1 MKKIRFILTLL
12 FACLCFL
19 PGSSNAAKSGGQF
32 NFIAPYGGDLSSL
45 DPHKTNRT
53 QDYIVIMNIHRSL
66 YKWSAEEGKPVLAL
80 ADSVK
85 VSPDRLTYTYE
96 LKKNVKFHNGRTMTA
111 DDIIWSY
118 ERILTPETM
127 SSGVRNV
134 RIIKGAE
141 DFESGK
147 AATVQGLK
155 KLDDHILQIT
165 LKNPVNPGFSF
176 YPPEIA
182 VLPKEEVE
190 TRGDGFG
197 VNPVGCGPFEFVKWV
212 KGSEV
217 VLEKFDGYYEAGK
230 PYLDKVVYKIMPE
243 AASRDI
249 AFKVKELDA
258 TTVGSVNYPEYKGT
272 PAIAKNMM
280 EVAELWTRVVCF
292 NLDYG
297 PFKNK
302 KVRQAINH
310 AINTKLINK
319 KLLKGKAV
327 DPVGYLPP
335 SSPAFG
341 ADSKGYDYNPE
352 KAKQLLKEAGYS
364 DGFTFECLGTDNGTW
379 GVKAVEALIPML
391 KKVGIKIVPVRM
403 EGAAMSARAKS
414 GDFQALIWSLDS
426 GPDPLTALSRWE
438 SVSERTGGNYMG
450 YKSDVFDNYLDL
462 ARAEIDESKKMDYLK
477 KADQTFI
484 EDAPVW
490 FYNYNKAVMAYQ
502 PWVHGL
508 QPVAVELMYQDLTS
522 VWVDEK
528 SPRK

>member
-1 MKKIRFILTLL
+1 MKKLCFILLLL
-12 FACLCFL
+12 FTGFCFF
-19 PGSSNAAKSGGQF
+19 PGSSMAAKSGGEF

-53 QDYIVIMNIHRSL
+53 QDYIVILNIHRSL
-66 YKWSAEEGKPVLAL
+66 YKWSADAGKPVLAL

-85 VSPDRLTYTYE
+85 VSQDRLTYTYA
-96 LKKNVKFHNGRTMTA
+96 LKQNVKFHNGRNMTA

-118 ERILTPETM
+118 QRILTPATA
-127 SSGVRNV
+127 SPGVRSI
-134 RIIKGAE
+134 RIIKGAD

-147 AATVQGLK
+147 ATAIQGLK
-155 KLDDHILQIT
+155 KLDDYTLEIT
-165 LKNPVNPGFSF
+165 LKNPVEPGFSL

-182 VLPKEEVE
+182 ILPKEEVE
-190 TRGDGFG
+190 KRGDSFG
-197 VNPVGCGPFEFVKWV
+197 VDPVGCGPFKFVNWV

-217 VLEKFDGYYEAGK
+217 VLEKFAGYYEAGK

-272 PAIAKNMM
+272 PAIAKNMI

-292 NLDYG
+292 NVDYG

-302 KVRQAINH
+302 KVRQALNY

-341 ADSKGYDYNPE
+341 TDSKGYEYNPE
-352 KAKQLLKEAGYS
+352 RAKQLLKEAGYP

-379 GVKAVEALIPML
+379 GVKAIEALIPML
-391 KKVGIKIVPVRM
+391 KKVGVKVVPVRM

-426 GPDPLTALSRWE
+426 GPDPLSALSRWE
-438 SVSERTGGNYMG
+438 SVNERVSGNYSG
-450 YKSDVFDNYLDL
+450 YNSAAFDNYLAL
-462 ARAEIDESKKMDYLK
+462 ARVETDDSKKMDLLK

-490 FYNYNKAVMAYQ
+490 FYNYNKAVLAYH

-508 QPVAVELMYQDLTS
+508 QPVAVELMYQDLSS
-522 VWVDEK
+522 VWVDEN